1 MSPSIALLNSTRR
14 RLGPAL
20 ALGLLLPAL
29 ALVAGLCQ
37 SRANGLHLLW
47 PPEADTFY
55 LPPSKILKLASLG
68 HSELAADL
76 IHSRAN
82 VYFGTQLHAR
92 LPTKWLAQYLHAAID
107 LDPQFRRLYLAG
119 AAMLIYNGQRIV
131 PDMILAANT
140 VLERGRQA
148 FPFDWEIPF
157 QLGFNLLYELPM
169 DAKPD
174 DPRIPGWRQQGV
186 EIMRQAALYEGVPY
200 FIPNLVA
207 GMLTKQGSQA
217 LAVRHLEQ
225 AYAVATNEEAR
236 EQIRQK
242 MFQLR
247 GSQVAQDLAGRQH
260 EFQSMV
266 DSRYPDFPEAFSLV
280 IGPRITSNS
289 ILTPPF
295 RPTPHQ
301 AESTQ

>member
-1 MSPSIALLNSTRR
+1 MSLSTTRPTRTRR
-14 RLGPAL
+14 RLGPVVAI
-20 ALGLLLPAL
+20 GLLLL
-29 ALVAGLCQ
+29 ALSTIALLCL
-37 SRANGLHLLW
+37 SRANALHDRW

-55 LPPSKILKLASLG
+55 LPPSRILKLASLG

-92 LPTKWLAQYLHAAID
+92 LPTKWLAQYLHTAID

-119 AAMLIYNGQRIV
+119 SAMLIYNGQHIV
-131 PDMILAANT
+131 PDMVLAANT

-157 QLGFNLLYELPM
+157 QLGFNLLYELPS
-169 DAKPD
+169 DASPD

-186 EIMRQAALYEGVPY
+186 EILRQAALFEGVPY

-207 GMLTKQGSQA
+207 RMLTMEGSQD

-225 AYAVATNEEAR
+225 AYAVSTSEEAR
-236 EQIRQK
+236 TQIRYK
-242 MFQLR
+242 LVQLR
-247 GSQVAQDLAGRQH
+247 GNQVAEDLAGKQR
-260 EFQSMV
+260 EFQSLV
-266 DSRYPDFPEAFSLV
+266 DSRYPDFSEAFSLI
-280 IGPRITSNS
+280 IGPRITSNGV
-289 ILTPPF
+289 LAGPV
-295 RPTPHQ
+295 R
-301 AESTQ
+301 STTQSRAGLL

>member
-1 MSPSIALLNSTRR
+1 MLL
-14 RLGPAL
+14 L
-20 ALGLLLPAL
+20 ALSAVAL
-29 ALVAGLCQ
+29 ICQ
-37 SRANGLHLLW
+37 SRANALHDRW

-55 LPPSKILKLASLG
+55 LPPSRILKLASLG
-68 HSELAADL
+68 HNELAADL

-119 AAMLIYNGQRIV
+119 SAMLIYNGQRIV
-131 PDMILAANT
+131 PDMVLAANS

-157 QLGFNLLYELPM
+157 QLGFNLLYELPI
-169 DAKPD
+169 DAPPD

-186 EIMRQAALYEGVPY
+186 EVLRQAALYEGVPF

-207 GMLTKQGSQA
+207 RMLTKQGSQD

-225 AYAVATNEEAR
+225 AYAVATSEVAR
-236 EQIRQK
+236 TQIRSK
-242 MFQLR
+242 LAQLR
-247 GSQVAQDLAGRQH
+247 GIQVAEDLAEKQR

-266 DSRYPDFPEAFSLV
+266 NGRYLDFSEAFSLV

-289 ILTPPF
+289 IVAA
-295 RPTPHQ
+295 RVH
-301 AESTQ
+301 STIPREVSGP